1 MEMSNALRAEVLVH
15 ALPLI
20 QKYNK
25 KTVVI
30 KYGGSAM
37 VNETLKDAVME
48 DICLLRQVGM
58 NVVLVHGGGPEI
70 SEMLKKVG
78 KKSEFKNGLRV
89 TDRETAEIVQMVL
102 AGKVCKDLVKLIN
115 KKGGRAI
122 GLCGLDG
129 KMMEARPKNPELGLG
144 YVGELVAIRSQPV
157 EDLLACGYIP
167 VVAGIG
173 YDDEGNVYNINADT
187 AAAELAGKLSAEC
200 LISVTDDSGV
210 LMDKDD
216 PSSLISKLNIRTAKR
231 LIAEGVIAGGMIPKV
246 ECCIEALKAGVKKV
260 FVIDGRVPHSL
271 LMELLTDEG
280 LGTMFTKN

>member
-1 MEMSNALRAEVLVH
+1 M
-15 ALPLI
+15 
-20 QKYNK
+20 
-25 KTVVI
+25 
-30 KYGGSAM
+30 
-37 VNETLKDAVME
+37 
-48 DICLLRQVGM
+48 
-58 NVVLVHGGGPEI
+58 
-70 SEMLKKVG
+70 
-78 KKSEFKNGLRV
+78 
-89 TDRETAEIVQMVL
+89 
-102 AGKVCKDLVKLIN
+102 
-115 KKGGRAI
+115 
-122 GLCGLDG
+122 
-129 KMMEARPKNPELGLG
+129 
-144 YVGELVAIRSQPV
+144 
-157 EDLLACGYIP
+157 
-167 VVAGIG
+167 VAGIG

-200 LISVTDDSGV
+200 LISVTDESGV

>member
-15 ALPLI
+15 ALPHI

-37 VNETLKDAVME
+37 INDALKDAVME
-48 DICLLRQVGM
+48 DICLLRQVGL

-70 SEMLKKVG
+70 SETLKKMG
-78 KKSEFKNGLRV
+78 KESVFKNGLRV
-89 TDRETAEIVQMVL
+89 TDKETAEIVQMVL

-115 KKGGRAI
+115 NKGGRAI

-129 KMMEARPKNPELGLG
+129 KMMEARPKDPELGLG
-144 YVGELVAIRSQPV
+144 FVGEPVAIRTQAV
-157 EDLLACGYIP
+157 TDLLECGYIP
-167 VVAGIG
+167 VIAGIG
-173 YDDEGNVYNINADT
+173 YDEDGNVYNINADT

-200 LISVTDDSGV
+200 LISVTDESGI
-210 LMDKDD
+210 LADKDD
-216 PSSLISKLNIRTAKR
+216 PTSLISKVNIRTAKR
-231 LIAEGVIAGGMIPKV
+231 LMAEGVISGGMIPKAQ
-246 ECCIEALKAGVKKV
+246 CCIEALKAGVKKV
-260 FVIDGRVPHSL
+260 FIIDGRVPHSI

-280 LGTMFTKN
+280 MGTMFTKN